1 MISQKALK
9 KLRKLTEKDGLH
21 LNDEELLTM
30 GTNLINLVEAVYEP
44 IKKEWLRE
52 IKDK

>member
-21 LNDEELLTM
+21 LSDDELLAM
-30 GTNLINLVEAVYEP
+30 GINLVNLVEAVYEP
-44 IKKEWLRE
+44 VEKEWLRE